1 MLPGMSSSRVDTARF
16 IFRAFFFLFFFF
28 LPPSF
33 EVALGW
39 GKSGVG
45 VGVAAGGGGEGVL
58 VTCRRKWS

>member
-16 IFRAFFFLFFFF
+16 IFRAFFFLFFF

-45 VGVAAGGGGEGVL
+45 VGVAAGGGREGVL